1 MVIWLAFRMGQYR
14 VNDHPHHAPQFS
26 TSAMT
31 IKTETRDSKIQ
42 KGEDV
47 LRSSVREPNRLVKS
61 VNIKS
66 NASQIDIKRRVEI
79 SMIKE
84 ERLAIESNR
93 CHHELSF

>member
-1 MVIWLAFRMGQYR
+1 MVIWSSFRMRQYG

-42 KGEDV
+42 KGEDADV

-66 NASQIDIKRRVEI
+66 HASQIDIKLRVEI

-84 ERLAIESNR
+84 D
-93 CHHELSF
+93 